1 MLLVTFEYTPQSKS
15 QCRIYTI
22 ESFVLRPV
30 NPFFLAGLWEV
41 EKITDDRLWFRAGR
55 KRRVGTTRDD
65 ALQEI
70 DTDATDQDIKV

>member
-1 MLLVTFEYTPQSKS
+1 M
-15 QCRIYTI
+15 
-22 ESFVLRPV
+22 LRPV

-41 EKITDDRLWFRAGR
+41 KKITDDRLWFRAGR

-70 DTDATDQDIKV
+70 DTNATDQDINV